1 MTHLKNVTTH
11 ESKKE
16 ISAPSKFDQ
25 KSLITMGSGGGGPV
39 VSMLAFYFDD
49 PSSNDAETYIVL

>member
-1 MTHLKNVTTH
+1 MAVWPYCARRKWPNWPKKIT
-11 ESKKE
+11 SKC
-16 ISAPSKFDQ
+16 
-25 KSLITMGSGGGGPV
+25 GGGGGPV